1 MSQSL
6 ACLLVA
12 APSPWL
18 VASRARPSESG
29 RRWAPAR
36 SNVFECGRSALWAP
50 ANVMIILS
58 RSNVFECGRSALY
71 NSRNAIW
78 APSHVTIILPAPP
91 PARTHV
97 LADHGRCSHLM
108 LSHYKPLP
116 PFWPPDITPALTTT
130 MFELAPPTAFG
141 DPHNHEPPY
150 SCQRRN
156 EPSHSLQ
163 LQSKRSASGY

>member
-6 ACLLVA
+6 ACLLVS

-18 VASRARPSESG
+18 VASRARPPQSG
-29 RRWAPAR
+29 HRWP
-36 SNVFECGRSALWAP
+36 P
-50 ANVMIILS
+50 ANVMIFLS

-78 APSHVTIILPAPP
+78 APSHVTIIMPVPP

-97 LADHGRCSHLM
+97 LADHDRCSHLV

-130 MFELAPPTAFG
+130 MFELAAPTAFG
-141 DPHNHEPPY
+141 DPHNHETPY

-163 LQSKRSASGY
+163 LQSKRSASSN

>member
-1 MSQSL
+1 MESDPGVSMSQSL

-29 RRWAPAR
+29 RR
-36 SNVFECGRSALWAP
+36 WAP

-141 DPHNHEPPY
+141 DPPQPRKAIFLG
-150 SCQRRN
+150 SSD
-156 EPSHSLQ
+156 EPS
-163 LQSKRSASGY
+163 Y

>member
-1 MSQSL
+1 MSHWQSL
-6 ACLLVA
+6 VCLLVA

-18 VASRARPSESG
+18 VAPRARPSESG
-29 RRWAPAR
+29 RRWAPA
-36 SNVFECGRSALWAP
+36 NV
-50 ANVMIILS
+50 IILS

-97 LADHGRCSHLM
+97 LADHGPCSHLV

-141 DPHNHEPPY
+141 DPHHP
-150 SCQRRN
+150 RN
-156 EPSHSLQ
+156 AIFLGSSDEPSYSYQ
-163 LQSKRSASGY
+163 LQSKRSASSN

>member
-18 VASRARPSESG
+18 VAPRASPTE
-29 RRWAPAR
+29 
-36 SNVFECGRSALWAP
+36 P
-50 ANVMIILS
+50 ANVIILS

-97 LADHGRCSHLM
+97 LADHGRCSHLV

-116 PFWPPDITPALTTT
+116 PFWPPDVTPALTTT
-130 MFELAPPTAFG
+130 MFELAAPTAFG
-141 DPHNHEPPY
+141 DPHHP
-150 SCQRRN
+150 RN
-156 EPSHSLQ
+156 AIFPSSADEPSPSHQLKWEQIRVSSPRNAHSAWALERTSR
-163 LQSKRSASGY
+163 LSG

>member
-1 MSQSL
+1 MKTSGQWLVESDPGFSMSQSL

-29 RRWAPAR
+29 RRWAPA
-36 SNVFECGRSALWAP
+36 
-50 ANVMIILS
+50 

-97 LADHGRCSHLM
+97 LADHGRCSHLV
-108 LSHYKPLP
+108 LSPWHYKPLP

-141 DPHNHEPPY
+141 RSAPY
-150 SCQRRN
+150 NSRTAIFPASAD
-156 EPSHSLQ
+156 EPSRLLQ
-163 LQSKRSASGY
+163 LKW

>member
-18 VASRARPSESG
+18 VAPRAFPSESG
-29 RRWAPAR
+29 RR
-36 SNVFECGRSALWAP
+36 WAP

-130 MFELAPPTAFG
+130 MFELAAPTAFG
-141 DPHNHEPPY
+141 DPHHP
-150 SCQRRN
+150 RN
-156 EPSHSLQ
+156 AIFLGSSDEPSYSLQ
-163 LQSKRSASGY
+163 LQSKRSASSN